1 VVLGQVLVLGL
12 AVTVV
17 MVMEQLVLIKVLE
30 MLATHLLAMAVAVVA
45 VVDALLV
52 QMQQQEAKIQPILK
66 VVMVVQVP
74 LV

>member
-1 VVLGQVLVLGL
+1 
-12 AVTVV
+12 
-17 MVMEQLVLIKVLE
+17 MEQLVLIKVLE